1 MYKNKKERDLISLGV
16 IYATNMCLFLVVE
29 SILDE
34 NCPPNAGKV
43 CFVSSKSQRTRG
55 GKVHTSLKSDVEV

>member
-1 MYKNKKERDLISLGV
+1 MYKNKGKERDLISSGD

-34 NCPPNAGKV
+34 
-43 CFVSSKSQRTRG
+43 T
-55 GKVHTSLKSDVEV
+55 VH